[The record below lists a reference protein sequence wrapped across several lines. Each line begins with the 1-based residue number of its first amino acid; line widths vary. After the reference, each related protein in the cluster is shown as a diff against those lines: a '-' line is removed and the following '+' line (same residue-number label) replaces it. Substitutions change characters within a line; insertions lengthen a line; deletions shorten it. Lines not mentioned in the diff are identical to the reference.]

1 VRGPQADHVLDQAGQ
16 RGNPQAGPLAQRHR
30 PQTRLLVNRRSILID
45 LLVYLAILVIVICL
59 VWWLLTQL
67 PIPEPARKF
76 VNIAIVVV
84 VAIVVIML
92 LLRLGG
98 GGVDL
103 PRLR

>member
-1 VRGPQADHVLDQAGQ
+1 M
-16 RGNPQAGPLAQRHR
+16 
-30 PQTRLLVNRRSILID
+30 ID

-67 PIPEPARKF
+67 PIPEEARKF
-76 VNIAIVVV
+76 INIAVVVV